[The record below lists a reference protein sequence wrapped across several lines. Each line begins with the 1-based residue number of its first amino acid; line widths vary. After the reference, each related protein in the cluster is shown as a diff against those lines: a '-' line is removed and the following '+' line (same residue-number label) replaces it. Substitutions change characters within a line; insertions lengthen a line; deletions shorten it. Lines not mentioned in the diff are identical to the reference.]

1 MRDLVVGRD
10 ASSLLSDAVTGGGSN
25 DEHGGVRD
33 GHETAEP
40 GLRSHQVV
48 ETGIEAEVGDV
59 ETDGQE
65 APLPIIEEFVFHP

>member
-33 GHETAEP
+33 GHETAQP
-40 GLRSHQVV
+40 GSGWAVQVPGSGRRRISV
-48 ETGIEAEVGDV
+48 HRAVG
-59 ETDGQE
+59 
-65 APLPIIEEFVFHP
+65 